1 MRRVKGLLIRIQ
13 SHIEDFEKNE
23 RIRREQI
30 SSIEEKQSLILEKY
44 NVSTKL
50 EFKKLNDDF
59 QFIIY
64 SNKEKNSLTKG
75 K

>member
-50 EFKKLNDDF
+50 EFKKN
-59 QFIIY
+59 
-64 SNKEKNSLTKG
+64 
-75 K
+75 